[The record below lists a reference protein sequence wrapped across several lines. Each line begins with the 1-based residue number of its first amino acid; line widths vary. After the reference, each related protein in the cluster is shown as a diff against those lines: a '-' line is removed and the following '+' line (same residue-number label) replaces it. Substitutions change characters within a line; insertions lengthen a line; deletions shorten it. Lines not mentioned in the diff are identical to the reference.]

1 MSLFKFGDFEA
12 EVDFMDADFLET
24 LEEAKRLLSEK
35 EKQVPKTG
43 QVREIILAE
52 VAASDIFFDTLFGE
66 GAGVAIRNGRNSVK
80 VCLEAMD
87 ALRAVES
94 DDADYL
100 NQTREKYAVQEHGNR
115 QQRRQYNKQ
124 NSKNYNRNQGKK

>member
-1 MSLFKFGDFEA
+1 MSLFKFGNFEA
-12 EVDFMDADFLET
+12 EVDFMDADFLDT
-24 LEEAKRLLSEK
+24 LEEAKRLLSER

-43 QVREIILAE
+43 EIREIILAE

-66 GAGVAIRNGRNSVK
+66 GAGVSVRDGRNSVK
-80 VCLEAMD
+80 ACMEAME
-87 ALRAVES
+87 ALRMIER
-94 DDADYL
+94 DDVAYL
-100 NQTREKYAVQEHGNR
+100 NQTREKYVVQDHGNR